1 MTAEKK
7 SKSLK
12 RLVLMILAEFLL
24 VALAVWIIDPF
35 YQYHGPI
42 LGDRAVLNDRDN
54 QMAGSI
60 RNFRYDSVL
69 VGSSVAEN
77 FDTDYLNSVYGGQ
90 TLKVIRASGSVA
102 DLNYYLEMAQK
113 ERELNNIFWCL
124 DLFAMTASTEV
135 TLYGG
140 DTPRYLHTDSI
151 LDDLP
156 YLYNKEILLEKI
168 PAMLAFSY
176 QGTNIGG
183 QAYNW
188 SKGKEFS
195 AVMAMRAYDRNAVS
209 PEGQIA
215 NGDEAADRE
224 LVARNIAILTE
235 QIESHPDIQYRFLIP
250 PYSMLWWDCAYVN
263 GELEERFLSLE
274 MTLPALLVYDNVE
287 IYFFQDEDWIVCN
300 LDYYMDMIHYS
311 PEINQYMLEQM
322 AAGENKVTLE
332 NWGESLSKLREMTE
346 RIINE
351 EIYRYYPSALP
362 VLLSREISVE

>member
-1 MTAEKK
+1 MAAEKK

-24 VALAVWIIDPF
+24 VALAVWLIDPF
-35 YQYHGPI
+35 YQYHRPI
-42 LGDRAVLNDRDN
+42 LGDQAVFNDRDN

-77 FDTDYLNSVYGGQ
+77 FDTDYLNSVYDSQ
-90 TLKVIRASGSVA
+90 TLKVIRASGSIA
-102 DLNYYLEMAQK
+102 DLTYYLEMAEE
-113 ERELNNIFWCL
+113 ERTLNNVFWCL

-156 YLYNKEILLEKI
+156 YLYNKEILLERI
-168 PAMLAFSY
+168 PAMLAYSY
-176 QGTNIGG
+176 QGTNTGG

-188 SKGKEFS
+188 ARGKEFS
-195 AVMAMRAYDRNAVS
+195 AAMAMRAYDRNAVS
-209 PEGQIA
+209 LEVQVMS
-215 NGDEAADRE
+215 GDEDSCRE
-224 LVARNIAILTE
+224 LITRNIAILTE
-235 QIESHPDIQYRFLIP
+235 QIDSHPDIQYRFLIP

-263 GELEERFLSLE
+263 GELEERFLALE
-274 MTLPALLVYDNVE
+274 NTLPALLAYDNVE

-332 NWGESLSKLREMTE
+332 NWEEVLSNMRELTD

-351 EIYRYYPSALP
+351 EIYRYYPFALP
-362 VLLSREISVE
+362 VLLS